1 MSEAKTIPT
10 IAVPHI
16 NPKELAAKG
25 EAVYER
31 MKEQLEKE
39 HYGKFIAIEPESGD
53 YEIAD
58 RAIDACSAVEGA
70 PPRQVALWAAH
81 RLSGQTMRATAS
93 TGR

>member
-31 MKEQLEKE
+31 MREQLEKE

-58 RAIDACSAVEGA
+58 RAIDAC
-70 PPRQVALWAAH
+70 L
-81 RLSGQTMRATAS
+81 RLRERHPDKLLY
-93 TGR
+93 GRPIGFYRKRRW

>member
-31 MKEQLEKE
+31 MREQLEKE

-58 RAIDACSAVEGA
+58 RAIDAF
-70 PPRQVALWAAH
+70 L
-81 RLSGQTMRATAS
+81 RLKERHPDKLLF
-93 TGR
+93 GRRIGFLDKR